1 MCASCDSQS
10 HAFKVG
16 EINIF
21 ENLLQCY
28 ANGLVRY
35 VPMYFK
41 PLENSLR
48 GDKLAGTPLTKIP
61 VFSNRSYLNASQ
73 SLWSSPQRADV
84 TASEMGI
91 AWGSNPQPCDQ
102 DDCEWSPVAMISV
115 GKRETVTDERPVV
128 SIQLR
133 TACAALTMRKKL
145 K

>member
-91 AWGSNPQPCDQ
+91 A
-102 DDCEWSPVAMISV
+102 
-115 GKRETVTDERPVV
+115 
-128 SIQLR
+128 
-133 TACAALTMRKKL
+133 
-145 K
+145 